1 MSLPD
6 DHGID
11 IELDPTGE
19 LRYLASSFD
28 LESAA
33 MADTP
38 SSEED
43 KKRAPSLNLIQ
54 SYGNPLSPEEASKA
68 VPIGSNGLI
77 RHAIV
82 VPDDFCVDGKLIGG
96 LIKRDFNAEKGVI
109 KPRRPTLPIT
119 NKDLM
124 TSLTKVEGDGGPR
137 YIFNGVLNG
146 WPSLRHFE
154 LICLEKKRSLL
165 KGRVKAPH
173 YIMDTLGKAWTPH
186 WSAEKEGKAGVPP
199 NIMDTSTIYRATLR
213 GASWTSLGW
222 SPISPGFI
230 FWYEAHNS
238 QGPRVLYGSDTISK
252 IEDDVCKEVHMISHR
267 YAVDRESPKD
277 KLTYHSLVFLEWENS
292 PFGTVVEGA
301 FLNGIGGYKGKCNW
315 YHDKDEE
322 VTGLY
327 ETLPPEMISPW
338 LTKASELRCYDVEAK
353 NLDEMKEYIETYN
366 GGGTATKPRFLDPKY
381 TFSHPARLTY
391 RSRSNIAQYL
401 VNYISR
407 NSGYSET
414 SNNCQTMAADLCS
427 FLAGKKDIVPYH
439 PINRIE
445 YYNRS
450 HLFLYDSSMYEGKK
464 SDSLKGK
471 VAR

>member
-186 WSAEKEGKAGVPP
+186 WSAEKEGKAGMCSAYNYRVPKSSIHILLVFHSVSFRLFCRIALCLNRLYYLLGVPP

-277 KLTYHSLVFLEWENS
+277 KVNLKSSSLPS
-292 PFGTVVEGA
+292 S
-301 FLNGIGGYKGKCNW
+301 K
-315 YHDKDEE
+315 H
-322 VTGLY
+322 
-327 ETLPPEMISPW
+327 IS
-338 LTKASELRCYDVEAK
+338 KRCV
-353 NLDEMKEYIETYN
+353 
-366 GGGTATKPRFLDPKY
+366 P
-381 TFSHPARLTY
+381 
-391 RSRSNIAQYL
+391 
-401 VNYISR
+401 
-407 NSGYSET
+407 
-414 SNNCQTMAADLCS
+414 NC
-427 FLAGKKDIVPYH
+427 
-439 PINRIE
+439 
-445 YYNRS
+445 
-450 HLFLYDSSMYEGKK
+450 
-464 SDSLKGK
+464 
-471 VAR
+471 